1 MRAGFVNTSLL
12 ILLIILSA
20 SHLLRADT
28 TYIKFGAAWKYFDK
42 GIAAPAGA
50 GAADWRNSSFNDA
63 PWKTGPAE
71 LGYGENKERTT
82 VNYGGNPSSKYITTY
97 FRHLVNIPNARM
109 YTSFRLNAYI
119 DDGAIIYVNGK
130 EVARSNIAGKPVYST
145 PASNS
150 TDNSNTITSFD
161 IPVASFRKGA
171 NLIAVEVH
179 QSSAASA
186 NLSFDLEL
194 VAVTN
199 EPIVTR
205 GPLLQMLNSNAITIK
220 WTSATASTSR
230 LKYGTS
236 ENTLNSVLTD
246 NKFVTDHEMRIT
258 GLAPDTKYYYAIGSA
273 TSVIKGSY
281 RNYFITSPPVNTKRK
296 IRIGVFGDP
305 GTGNT
310 VQKGTRDGY
319 IKYKGG
325 NNNSELAIMLGD
337 NAYNAGLQNEHQ
349 LNFFDIYD
357 NNIFD
362 NHVVMPVPGNHEYAN
377 DRSTALAT
385 NLRYTHLI
393 PYYDVFTLPAAGE
406 SGGVASGTEQYYS
419 TDYGNIHFIML
430 DSYGYSPDPS
440 NPSDYTKYTRIFDDT
455 SNNAQAKWLKQD
467 LAANA
472 GKHKWTIACMHHP
485 PYTNGTHASGFT
497 SDGEQDLV
505 ALRKYITPILDRYG
519 VDIVLTGHGHV
530 YERSFLIKDH
540 TGDAASFTGS
550 NMVNSS
556 SARYDGSAGNAA
568 SEDINAATSSCPYF
582 TIDSADSHGTVYVV
596 AGSAGQ
602 IGGGTNK
609 IFPAFYYK
617 NYSGSAGGEAGVL
630 YLEIQDNRLDAKFVG
645 RSGTVHDQFTIMKGV
660 NKNTAVKTTVN
671 TPAIL
676 TASWVG
682 AYNWYTVPA
691 ASATVNGN
699 ARSLSV
705 TQAATGSFTYY
716 VCDSA
721 SALKKCM
728 VDTFTVQ
735 VTSAMAAAVGKYNA
749 VLHNNGV
756 VVQWTTLQEINSDY
770 FTVERSANGTDYEIA
785 MVIQGK
791 GDSYTATNY
800 EFTDNNPLPG
810 TSYYR
815 LLATDKDGGKKIA
828 AVQSVINTIP
838 ATLNRSSK
846 QTGTVAN

>member
-1 MRAGFVNTSLL
+1 MRAGVVYTSFL
-12 ILLIILSA
+12 ILLISLSA
-20 SHLLRADT
+20 SNSLRADT
-28 TYIKFGAAWKYFDK
+28 TYIKFGAAWKYLDK
-42 GIAAPAGA
+42 GIAAPAGT
-50 GAADWRNSSFNDA
+50 GAADWRNKAFNDA
-63 PWKTGPAE
+63 TWKTGPAE

-82 VNYGGNPSSKYITTY
+82 INYGSDPSKKYITTY
-97 FRHLVNIPNARM
+97 FRHMVKIPNAGI
-109 YTSFRLNAYI
+109 YTTIRLNAYI
-119 DDGAIIYVNGK
+119 DDGAIIYINGK
-130 EVARSNIAGKPVYST
+130 EAARVNIAGKPAYT
-145 PASNS
+145 ALATNT
-150 TDNSNTITSFD
+150 TDNSNTVTSFD
-161 IPVASFRKGA
+161 IPVTSFSKGS
-171 NLIAVEVH
+171 NVIAVEVH
-179 QSSAASA
+179 QASA
-186 NLSFDLEL
+186 GSANCSFDMEL

-199 EPIVTR
+199 EPVVTR
-205 GPLLQMLNSNAITIK
+205 GPMLQMLTGNAITIK
-220 WTSATASTSR
+220 WTSATATTSR
-230 LKYGTS
+230 IKYGTS
-236 ENTLNSVLTD
+236 ENVLNSVVTD
-246 NKFVTDHEMRIT
+246 NKMVTDHEMRLT

-273 TSVIKGSY
+273 LSVIKGSY
-281 RNYFITSPPVNTKRK
+281 RNYFTTAPPDSTKRK

-325 NNNSELAIMLGD
+325 NNKSELAIMLGD
-337 NAYNAGLQNEHQ
+337 NAYNAGLQGEHQ

-377 DRSTALAT
+377 DRSTTLAT

-393 PYYDVFTLPAAGE
+393 PYYDIFTLPTAGE

-419 TDYGNIHFIML
+419 ADYGNIHFIML
-430 DSYGYSPDPS
+430 DSYGYSPDPT

-519 VDIVLTGHGHV
+519 VDVVLTGHSHV

-540 TGDAASFTGS
+540 TGDAASFMS
-550 NMVNSS
+550 SSMVNSS

-568 SEDINAATSSCPYF
+568 SADFNAATSSCPYF
-582 TIDSADSHGTVYVV
+582 TIDSADSHGTVYIV

-617 NYSGSAGGEAGVL
+617 NYSGSTGGEAGAL

-645 RSGTVHDQFTIMKGV
+645 RSGAVHDQFTIMKGV
-660 NKNTAVKTTVN
+660 NKNIAVKATVN
-671 TPAIL
+671 TAATL

-682 AYNWYTVPA
+682 AYNWYTTPS
-691 ASATVNGN
+691 ASISVKGN
-699 ARSLSV
+699 ARTLSV
-705 TQAATGSFTYY
+705 KPAATGNFTYY
-716 VCDSA
+716 VCDSI

-735 VTSAMAAAVGKYNA
+735 VTSAMAAAVSKYN
-749 VLHNNGV
+749 VTLHNNGV
-756 VVQWTTLQEINSDY
+756 VVHWTTPQELNSDY
-770 FTVERSANGTDYEIA
+770 YTVERSANGTDYEIA

-791 GDSYTATNY
+791 GDSNEATNY

-810 TSYYR
+810 MSYYR
-815 LLATDKDGGKKIA
+815 LQATDKNGDKKIA
-828 AVQSVINTIP
+828 AVQSVTNTQSSTSGI
-838 ATLNRSSK
+838 SSK
-846 QTGTVAN
+846 ETGTVTK